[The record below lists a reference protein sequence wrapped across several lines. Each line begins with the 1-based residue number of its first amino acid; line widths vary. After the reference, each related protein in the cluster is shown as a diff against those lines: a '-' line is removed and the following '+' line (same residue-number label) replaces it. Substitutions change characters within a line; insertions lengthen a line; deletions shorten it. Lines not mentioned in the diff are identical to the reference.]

1 MNKSV
6 WRELDTSVFIKPI
19 PKYIMNCIK
28 KYYEVYG
35 VGLSDAIEGGFREK
49 ANNKNTIWWKMWYYN
64 DFREICPSIYLP
76 EYLDFEKYPLKYKE
90 V

>member
-1 MNKSV
+1 MFDQEV
-6 WRELDTSVFIKPI
+6 RELDMSVFTMRI

-28 KYYEVYG
+28 MYYERYG
-35 VGLSDAIEGGFREK
+35 VSLTDAIHIAFREK
-49 ANNKNTIWWKMWYYN
+49 ANNKNTVWYLMWYY
-64 DFREICPSIYLP
+64 DDYREICPSIYLP